1 MAFDFPE
8 LMPQMLAKR
17 AMQQGGGSALQHVD
31 GSTLHDIPR
40 VQIPTHYA
48 GPTLW
53 NTLVL
58 SADVRWSLFFPIRLT
73 LTVRGLAVHGW
84 GRLKLP

>member
-31 GSTLHDIPR
+31 GSTLRWDEAYSDALR
-40 VQIPTHYA
+40 
-48 GPTLW
+48 W
-53 NTLVL
+53 
-58 SADVRWSLFFPIRLT
+58 ADALEHLGT
-73 LTVRGLAVHGW
+73 QRGRPVVTIFSNSFD
-84 GRLKLP
+84 

>member
-31 GSTLHDIPR
+31 GSTL
-40 VQIPTHYA
+40 
-48 GPTLW
+48 
-53 NTLVL
+53 
-58 SADVRWSLFFPIRLT
+58 RWDEAYSD
-73 LTVRGLAVHGW
+73 A
-84 GRLKLP
+84 